1 MRPLLTLLAVTI
13 CLAPLAAAAGVDA
26 NDLPAGSTWY
36 FHADLERMRDSEAG
50 KGLYAWLEAE
60 VFEDIRAETGID
72 LGTEAERITAYSAGT
87 DGAVL
92 VLDGRLSQAT
102 KDKVLAA
109 AATAER
115 LETLTSKGKTFYQVT
130 GDGAM
135 TSRDLEIDGLGDEIY
150 FSFDVKNKLVV
161 ATERAQM
168 QALLDNGG
176 RIVGQRSHDRALF
189 VLTAEKSLIQAGM
202 NTEGLGDDDGGFDSN
217 ILRNTKQVALMI
229 ADVAG
234 KIAIEAQ
241 LVATEPAMAESLAS
255 IVRGLIA
262 LQAFSDDMD
271 PDVAAFLRGTRVDV
285 DDALLKISVAL
296 SPESL
301 SAVLDDA

>member
-1 MRPLLTLLAVTI
+1 MRYFRVLLAVTI
-13 CLAPLAAAAGVDA
+13 CLTPLAVGAAVDA
-26 NDLPAGSTWY
+26 DDLPAGSTWY
-36 FHADLERMRDSEAG
+36 FHADFERMRDSDAG

-60 VFEDIRAETGID
+60 VFEEIRAETGID
-72 LGTEAERITAYSAGT
+72 LGAEAERVTAYSTAAG
-87 DGAVL
+87 GAVL

-109 AATAER
+109 AAGAER

-130 GDGAM
+130 GDGDVEAG
-135 TSRDLEIDGLGDEIY
+135 DLAIDGVGDEIY
-150 FSFDVKNKLVV
+150 FSFDVKDKLVV
-161 ATERAQM
+161 ASQRAQM

-176 RIVGQRSHDRALF
+176 RIAGQHGHDGALF
-189 VLTAEKSLIQAGM
+189 VLTAEKSLVQAGM
-202 NTEGLGDDDGGFDSN
+202 KTEGFDDDGGFDSN

-262 LQAFSDDMD
+262 LQAFSNDMD

-285 DDALLKISVAL
+285 DEALLRISVAL